1 MDDRYIIQV
10 RNHTLGKA
18 VYYAIDSMS
27 GGHPYFTKSI
37 RQAHPMPAD
46 QVQQVM
52 TDMARPNDE
61 QGYPNR
67 LAHQAGEISN
77 TVLYAD
83 LEVVAGTVV
92 FEQDKSFPILR
103 DSYFNRHAEFLK
115 DQARIA
121 KEAKAKLTKAELD
134 ALGIR

>member
-10 RNHTLGKA
+10 RNHTLGKT

-27 GGHPYFTKSI
+27 GGWPYFTDSI

-46 QVQQVM
+46 QVHQVM

-61 QGYPNR
+61 KGYPNR
-67 LAHQAGEISN
+67 LAHQAGDISN

-83 LEVVAGTVV
+83 LEVMAGKVV
-92 FEQDKSFPILR
+92 FEQDKTFPVLR
-103 DSYFNRHAEFLK
+103 DSYFNRHADFLVE
-115 DQARIA
+115 QARIA
-121 KEAKAKLTKAELD
+121 KEAKAKLSQAELD